1 MQACGHLYCFDWQ
14 ETNFDLF
21 GSEASGLDFAAMDP
35 TLTPCA
41 SEVTLH
47 DGSIVGG
54 GDECEW
60 DKEEV
65 MKKMGSAYNFMTY
78 FNVEEFMKDQYGE
91 DRVERKAVLS
101 AKFTVSNKAVWTEA
115 WVEYNELVDEVD
127 LFQLGQQM

>member
-1 MQACGHLYCFDWQ
+1 
-14 ETNFDLF
+14 
-21 GSEASGLDFAAMDP
+21 MDP

-54 GDECEW
+54 RDECEW

-91 DRVERKAVLS
+91 DRVERKVVLS